1 MVQWSRLDKAVVARG
16 RPVAG
21 PTWGSGWSR
30 SGSVQQKLR
39 SDPLPLAWVVLLDT
53 VDAQVN
59 GPCLLSSVMKP
70 DPMDQR
76 GLCLH
81 QSSRTQLKSKN
92 QKISDP
98 HLQKTVGVFS
108 DRIVALD
115 RCRSGHITTLGKSSH
130 SRTYRVRWVCWHGAK
145 KSWKMAQPALEGLKC
160 NSVSRSCRSC
170 RKSHVWSLEFSL
182 LGLARKIRRQTI
194 MTWGSICLVD
204 GDWLCFFRVPDEQ
217 LCVCNVFSVLNHILG

>member
-16 RPVAG
+16 QAQHGVLAEAVQYRYNM
-21 PTWGSGWSR
+21 
-30 SGSVQQKLR
+30 VQQKLR
-39 SDPLPLAWVVLLDT
+39 SDPLPLAWVVLLDA

-70 DPMDQR
+70 NPMDQR

-81 QSSRTQLKSKN
+81 QSIRTCRRRWVHFLIESSLW
-92 QKISDP
+92 IAA
-98 HLQKTVGVFS
+98 GV
-108 DRIVALD
+108 D
-115 RCRSGHITTLGKSSH
+115 TLAPSARAATQGP
-130 SRTYRVRWVCWHGAK
+130 YRVRWVCWHGPK
-145 KSWKMAQPALEGLKC
+145 KSGKMAQPALEGLKC
-160 NSVSRSCRSC
+160 NSVSRSCRSCRSC